1 MNIPN
6 DRLIWFLGG
15 GCHLQFAGI
24 PLNFLGEG
32 NEDATANYTATG
44 YFSKLSF
51 NEAKRYCNPKEIIK
65 TKTDEN
71 GYYYLPEEY

>member
-6 DRLIWFLGG
+6 DFQIWYLTG

-24 PLNFLGEG
+24 PMNMLGD
-32 NEDATANYTATG
+32 NDPKATANYATTG

-51 NEAKRYCNPKEIIK
+51 S
-65 TKTDEN
+65 
-71 GYYYLPEEY
+71 